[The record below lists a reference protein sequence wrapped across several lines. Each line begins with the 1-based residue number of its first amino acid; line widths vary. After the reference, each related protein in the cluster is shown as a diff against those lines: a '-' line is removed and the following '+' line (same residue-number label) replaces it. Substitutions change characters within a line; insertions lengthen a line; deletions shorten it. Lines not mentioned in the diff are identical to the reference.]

1 MQLPVPPAP
10 GTTTYSL
17 RTLEVDFEACELRR
31 QGTNLKMH
39 EQPFQVLKILLRCP
53 V

>member
-1 MQLPVPPAP
+1 MQLPVPPHQGQRP
-10 GTTTYSL
+10 IRFGPF
-17 RTLEVDFEACELRR
+17 EVDVEACELRR